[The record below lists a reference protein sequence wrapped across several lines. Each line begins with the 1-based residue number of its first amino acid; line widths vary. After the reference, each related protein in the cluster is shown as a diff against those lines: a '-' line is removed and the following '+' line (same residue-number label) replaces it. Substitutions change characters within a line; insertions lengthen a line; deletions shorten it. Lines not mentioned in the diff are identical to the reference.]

1 MQKIA
6 KCYAK
11 NVTGE
16 NLENKI
22 MKTYFYKGYR
32 DILSDHKEDGK
43 DNLDLIKKEILKIFD
58 VKNLSFLIGA
68 GCSSLEIDKENN
80 GKKEKIQIGIPV
92 MSILASDFYQT
103 LNAKDSTYI
112 KNTLKIDLSKEPFKN
127 NLEKL
132 LEVLYSYKFLLEK
145 QGKDIKRVNAFIKKV
160 NAFLL
165 DKCKNE
171 ENNKAYSD
179 ILDLYKLFYKKLI
192 YRDNNLSKTNIFT
205 TNYDLYSESA
215 LDTLGVLYC
224 NGFSGFVERSFN
236 PAVFNY
242 AFAEQMEL
250 SNNKWNVIDNFIY
263 LYKLHGSINWIESE
277 EQNHLFNVREVQDLD
292 KVLGTRMIYP
302 TPMKHMATLASP
314 YSDLFRE
321 FQKKIMQDKTVL
333 VVVGYSFSDEHI
345 NNLIYQALTIPTFR
359 LVVFQDETKEKIKQL
374 KDLNDPRIWII
385 GGEDSGG
392 SKVYY
397 FDYIV
402 KNILPDIDEEKIE
415 ESIDKVLKSFF
426 KNKFEK

>member
-1 MQKIA
+1 
-6 KCYAK
+6 
-11 NVTGE
+11 
-16 NLENKI
+16 
-22 MKTYFYKGYR
+22 MKTYFYKGSR
-32 DILSDHKEDGK
+32 DILSDKSGEDI
-43 DNLDLIKKEILKIFD
+43 DIPDIIKKEILKIFD

-68 GCSSLEIDKENN
+68 GCSSYT
-80 GKKEKIQIGIPV
+80 KKDEAEPEKQGMQIGIPV
-92 MSILASDFYQT
+92 MSVLATEFYSA
-103 LNAKDSTYI
+103 LSPEDSTYI
-112 KNTLKIDLSKEPFKN
+112 KDVLKIDISKDPFKG

-145 QGKDIKRVNAFIKKV
+145 QGENLDAVDAVIKKV
-160 NAFLL
+160 SDFLL
-165 DKCKNE
+165 LKCKNE
-171 ENNKAYSD
+171 ENNKKYSD
-179 ILDLYKLFYKKLI
+179 VLDLYKSFYKKLI

-215 LDTLGVLYC
+215 LDALGILYC
-224 NGFSGFVERSFN
+224 NGFSGFVDRHFN

-250 SNNKWNVIDNFIY
+250 SNSKWNVIDNFIY
-263 LYKLHGSINWIESE
+263 LYKLHGSINWTESTD
-277 EQNHLFNVREVQDLD
+277 QNHLFNVREVQDVSATSG
-292 KVLGTRMIYP
+292 KRMIYP

-321 FQKKIMQDKTVL
+321 FQKKIMQEKTVL

-359 LVVFQDETKEKIKQL
+359 LVVLQDESNPKIKQL
-374 KDLNDPRIWII
+374 KDLDDPRIWII
-385 GGEDSGG
+385 GGESADG

-397 FDYIV
+397 FDYVI

-415 ESIDKVLKSFF
+415 ESIDKVFKSFF
-426 KNKFEK
+426 KKKSE

>member
-1 MQKIA
+1 
-6 KCYAK
+6 
-11 NVTGE
+11 
-16 NLENKI
+16 

-32 DILSDHKEDGK
+32 DILSDKDEDRK
-43 DNLDLIKKEILKIFD
+43 NNSDLIKKEILKIFD

-68 GCSSLEIDKENN
+68 GCSSFV
-80 GKKEKIQIGIPV
+80 KKNEQDAKKKGVQIGIPV
-92 MSILASDFYQT
+92 MSVLATGFYTT
-103 LNAKDSTYI
+103 LNADEKTYVKDV
-112 KNTLKIDLSKEPFKN
+112 LKIDISKEPFKS

-132 LEVLYSYKFLLEK
+132 LEVLYSQKFLLEQ
-145 QGKDIKRVNAFIKKV
+145 QGGELTKVITFIKKV
-160 NAFLL
+160 TDFLL
-165 DKCKNE
+165 VKCKNE
-171 ENNKAYSD
+171 ENNKAYPD
-179 ILDLYKLFYKKLI
+179 VLELYKSFYRKLI

-215 LDTLGVLYC
+215 LDALGVLYC
-224 NGFSGFVERSFN
+224 NGFSGFIDRHFN

-263 LYKLHGSINWIESE
+263 LYKLHGSINWTESGG
-277 EQNHLFNVREVQDLD
+277 QSHLFNVREVQNLNE
-292 KVLGTRMIYP
+292 GTGERMIYP

-321 FQKKIMQDKTVL
+321 FQKKIMQEKTVL

-359 LVVFQDETKEKIKQL
+359 LVILQDENNLKIKQL
-374 KDLNDPRIWII
+374 KDLDDPRIWII
-385 GGEDSGG
+385 GGESADG

-397 FDYIV
+397 FDYVV
-402 KNILPDIDEEKIE
+402 KNILPDIDDEKIE
-415 ESIDKVLKSFF
+415 ESIDKVFKSFF
-426 KNKFEK
+426 KKRSEE

>member
-1 MQKIA
+1 M
-6 KCYAK
+6 
-11 NVTGE
+11 
-16 NLENKI
+16 
-22 MKTYFYKGYR
+22 
-32 DILSDHKEDGK
+32 DGK
-43 DNLDLIKKEILKIFD
+43 QDAEQDSLDLIKKEILKIFD

-68 GCSSLEIDKENN
+68 GCSSLEKEKD
-80 GKKEKIQIGIPV
+80 GKKEKVQIGIPI
-92 MSILASDFYQT
+92 MSVLASEFYQT
-103 LNAKDSTYI
+103 LNKNDAKYI
-112 KNTLKIDLSKEPFKN
+112 KDILKIDSAKEPFKS

-132 LEVLYSYKFLLEK
+132 LEVLYSHRFLLEK
-145 QGKDIKRVNAFIKKV
+145 QEENLDEINVFIEKV
-160 NAFLL
+160 TTFLL
-165 DKCKNE
+165 NKCKNE
-171 ENNKAYSD
+171 ENNKSYSD
-179 ILDLYKLFYKKLI
+179 VLDLYKLFYKKLI

-215 LDTLGVLYC
+215 LDALGVLYC
-224 NGFSGFVERSFN
+224 NGFSGFVERYFN

-263 LYKLHGSINWIESE
+263 LYKLHGSINWIESN
-277 EQNHLFNVREVQDLD
+277 EQNHLFNVQEVQDLE
-292 KVLGTRMIYP
+292 KATGKRMIYP

-333 VVVGYSFSDEHI
+333 VVIGYSFSDEHI

-359 LVVFQDETKEKIKQL
+359 LVILQDENKEKIKQL

-385 GGEDSGG
+385 GGEDKDANEKIA
-392 SKVYY
+392 KVHY
-397 FDYIV
+397 FDYVV
-402 KNILPDIDEEKIE
+402 KNILPEIDEEKIE

-426 KNKFEK
+426 KKKATD

>member
-1 MQKIA
+1 
-6 KCYAK
+6 
-11 NVTGE
+11 
-16 NLENKI
+16 
-22 MKTYFYKGYR
+22 MKTYFYKGCR
-32 DILSDHKEDGK
+32 DILSDHEEDGK

-68 GCSSLEIDKENN
+68 GCSSLEIDQKKE
-80 GKKEKIQIGIPV
+80 KEKEKIQIGIPV
-92 MSILASDFYQT
+92 MSILASDFYKT
-103 LNAKDSTYI
+103 LDANDNKYI
-112 KNTLKIDLSKEPFKN
+112 KDILKIDLSKEPFKS

-132 LEVLYSYKFLLEK
+132 LEVLYSYKFILEK
-145 QGKDIKRVNAFIKKV
+145 QEEALDEANAFIEKV
-160 NAFLL
+160 NIFLL

-171 ENNKAYSD
+171 ANNKAYPD
-179 ILDLYKLFYKKLI
+179 VLDLYKLFYKKLI

-292 KVLGTRMIYP
+292 KVTGKRMIYP

-359 LVVFQDETKEKIKQL
+359 LVVFQDEEKEKIKQL
-374 KDLNDPRIWII
+374 KNLNDPRIWII
-385 GGEDSGG
+385 GGEDANGL
-392 SKVYY
+392 KAYY
-397 FDYIV
+397 FDYVV

-415 ESIDKVLKSFF
+415 ESIDKVIKSFF
-426 KNKFEK
+426 QKKSGE

>member
-1 MQKIA
+1 
-6 KCYAK
+6 
-11 NVTGE
+11 
-16 NLENKI
+16 

-32 DILSDHKEDGK
+32 DILSDHTEDGK

-68 GCSSLEIDKENN
+68 GCSSFEID
-80 GKKEKIQIGIPV
+80 KEKIQIGIPV

-103 LNAKDSTYI
+103 LNAKDSSYI
-112 KNTLKIDLSKEPFKN
+112 KNILKIDLSKEPFKN

-160 NAFLL
+160 NTFLL

-179 ILDLYKLFYKKLI
+179 VLDLYKLFYKKLI

-292 KVLGTRMIYP
+292 KVLGARMIYP

-359 LVVFQDETKEKIKQL
+359 LVVFQDVEKEKIKQL
-374 KDLNDPRIWII
+374 KNLNDPRIWII
-385 GGEDSGG
+385 GGEDTEG
-392 SKVYY
+392 SKAYY
-397 FDYIV
+397 FDYVV
-402 KNILPDIDEEKIE
+402 KNILPDIEEEKIE

-426 KNKFEK
+426 KKKSVE

>member
-1 MQKIA
+1 
-6 KCYAK
+6 
-11 NVTGE
+11 
-16 NLENKI
+16 
-22 MKTYFYKGYR
+22 MKTYFYKGCR
-32 DILSDHKEDGK
+32 DILSDKSVDGK

-68 GCSSLEIDKENN
+68 GCSSFIKDEEDTEKE
-80 GKKEKIQIGIPV
+80 GVQIGIPV
-92 MSILASDFYQT
+92 MSVLASDFYAT
-103 LNAKDSTYI
+103 LSTGECAYI
-112 KNTLKIDLSKEPFKN
+112 KNVLKIDISKEPFKS

-132 LEVLYSYKFLLEK
+132 LEVLYSQRFLLEK
-145 QGKDIKRVNAFIKKV
+145 QGGELKEVNTFIKKV
-160 NAFLL
+160 TDFLL
-165 DKCKNE
+165 IKCKNE

-179 ILDLYKLFYKKLI
+179 VLDLYKSFYRKLI

-215 LDTLGVLYC
+215 LDALGVLYC
-224 NGFSGFVERSFN
+224 NGFSGFVDRHFN

-263 LYKLHGSINWIESE
+263 LYKLHGSINWTESDE
-277 EQNHLFNVREVQDLD
+277 HNHLFNVREVQNLNE
-292 KVLGTRMIYP
+292 GTGERMIYP

-321 FQKKIMQDKTVL
+321 FQKKLMQEKTVL

-359 LVVFQDETKEKIKQL
+359 LVILQDENNTKIKQL
-374 KDLNDPRIWII
+374 KDLDDPRIWII
-385 GGEDSGG
+385 GGESADNL
-392 SKVYY
+392 KVYY
-397 FDYIV
+397 FDYVV

-415 ESIDKVLKSFF
+415 ESIDKVFKSFF
-426 KNKFEK
+426 EKKSER